1 MLAKQKLVLH
11 KLNVWHVKTLDLAF
25 ESAVHF
31 SKWSEALKY
40 GNKLLIGFKY
50 AQLNI
55 YIKNIRQKS

>member
-40 GNKLLIGFKY
+40 GNKLLLGYK
-50 AQLNI
+50 
-55 YIKNIRQKS
+55 